1 MHEKRKVVWIKDD
14 QLRLRGVI
22 NANRGSG
29 GGGGGEFVPQVI
41 FCCIH
46 NLGVTNTLHLG
57 AIHRAVISLRADD
70 NLTLIST
77 VCEAVQR
84 SLFRTPNGLNEL
96 PEVRFKFPFN
106 LIGDHDKQNK
116 GLSKWPIVTRT
127 QIWVHSW
134 KSRTRISA
142 LFRRRS

>member
-1 MHEKRKVVWIKDD
+1 MHTKLLGIHFWYYLALTNRKILYILFLALNIIYSSGCKGENDIYFLCNMRDFTWI
-14 QLRLRGVI
+14 
-22 NANRGSG
+22 
-29 GGGGGEFVPQVI
+29 P
-41 FCCIH
+41 
-46 NLGVTNTLHLG
+46 LHVL
-57 AIHRAVISLRADD
+57 ISLRADD

-77 VCEAVQR
+77 VCEAAQR
-84 SLFRTPNGLNEL
+84 SLFRAPNGLNEL
-96 PEVRFKFPFN
+96 PEVRFKFPLN

-116 GLSKWPIVTRT
+116 AFFNWPIVART